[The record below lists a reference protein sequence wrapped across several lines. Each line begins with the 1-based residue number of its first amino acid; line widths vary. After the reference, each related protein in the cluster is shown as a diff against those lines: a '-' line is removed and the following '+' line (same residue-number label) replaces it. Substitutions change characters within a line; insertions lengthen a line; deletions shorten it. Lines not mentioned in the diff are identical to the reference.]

1 VAVLSRHA
9 TPASS
14 RGGAFGP
21 ARLPAAWLALGLL
34 ACGGAGPTS
43 VTVLPGP
50 PGRLDPIYDVS
61 LSYPATTLVI
71 DGLTYQ
77 GLEIDLEIEFQDA
90 TLRDDDPSFLAE
102 ARVQAVR
109 AGGVPQP
116 FALLHP
122 LDIEGTLAG
131 GIVDTGFFGPI
142 RVGTANLAPQM
153 AGTLQDRGR
162 HVLGTAALLGAADQG
177 SFQATRRRRYLVAG
191 TDLSSIGKVAV
202 ISVKNDAAVSIENDL
217 ETISSDPVARVE
229 DGRPFI
235 VNRLSFDN
243 LQGLDPAAGFRTTL
257 QDSVGNGANPHDV
270 AVLPPG
276 DAGSAGGR
284 SGLAFVT
291 RYEPPYNDVAVLS
304 LDDGAILD
312 SIDLVPYARNA
323 DHLPRAD
330 QALLLGGR
338 LYVTLED
345 ASRDFRQFMNGRV
358 VVIDP
363 VARSVDS
370 VIDLSGQNPFE
381 ALIYSPETGLIYVGL
396 AGIFPGILPQ
406 ALTGGIETIDPATR
420 LSRGL
425 LVDDDDLGGNVSA
438 IAVTSAARGYCVVT
452 DSSFHNFL
460 KAFDPVTGEIL
471 GTVLDSADEI
481 STIESDGDGFLL
493 VAVDSFFDP
502 RILIL
507 DGATGGLQASIPA
520 RVPPFSF
527 AILTRSL

>member
-9 TPASS
+9 MPPRSRIASVVCAALVPAC
-14 RGGAFGP
+14 
-21 ARLPAAWLALGLL
+21 LGLG
-34 ACGGAGPTS
+34 AVGCGGAGPTS

-50 PGRLDPIYDVS
+50 TGRLNPIYDVA
-61 LSYPATTLVI
+61 LSYPGTTLVI
-71 DGLTYQ
+71 DGLNYQ

-102 ARVQAVR
+102 ARVQSVR

-142 RVGTANLAPQM
+142 RVGTANLTPQL
-153 AGTLQDRGR
+153 AGPLRDGGR
-162 HVLGTAALLGAADQG
+162 HVIGAATLFGAADAG

-202 ISVKNDAAVSIENDL
+202 ISVKNDAAISIENDL

-229 DGRPFI
+229 DGRPFV
-235 VNRLSFDN
+235 VNRLTFDN
-243 LQGLDPAAGFRTTL
+243 LQGLDPAAAFRTTL

-270 AVLPPG
+270 VVLPPG
-276 DAGSAGGR
+276 DSGAAGGR
-284 SGLAFVT
+284 AGLAFVT
-291 RYEPPYNDVAVLS
+291 RYEPPFNDVAVLS
-304 LDDGAILD
+304 LDDGTILE

-338 LYVTLED
+338 LYVTLDD
-345 ASRDFRQFMNGRV
+345 ANRDFTQFMNGRV

-363 VARSVDS
+363 IARSVDS

-381 ALIYSPETGLIYVGL
+381 SLIYSPETGLIYVGL
-396 AGIFPGILPQ
+396 AGIFPGRLPQ
-406 ALTGGIETIDPATR
+406 ALTGGIETIDPETR
-420 LSRGL
+420 LARGL

-438 IAVTSAARGYCVVT
+438 IAVTSATRGYCVVT
-452 DSSFHNFL
+452 DASFHNFL

-471 GTVLDSADEI
+471 GTVFDSADEI
-481 STIESDGDGFLL
+481 ATIESDGDGFLL

-502 RILIL
+502 NILIL
-507 DGATGGLQASIPA
+507 DGATGGLVASIPA
-520 RVPPFSF
+520 RLPPFSF